1 MLLYKRKMNKCRLS
15 NKVLDSIEIFL
26 LVLIVSAISFYTVLY
41 KFLFKFN
48 ATISIVIGIISLI
61 SAMFTI
67 IIENIKDKRKKL
79 KYEKTIK
86 DYKPNDYIPQ
96 M

>member
-1 MLLYKRKMNKCRLS
+1 
-15 NKVLDSIEIFL
+15 
-26 LVLIVSAISFYTVLY
+26 
-41 KFLFKFN
+41 
-48 ATISIVIGIISLI
+48 
-61 SAMFTI
+61 MFTI